1 MQLGFFDLDNRYDQL
16 SRLKDPLV
24 ELNRVI
30 DWNLFAD
37 LLAETT
43 TKPRKSAAGRKPF
56 DRVMLFKMLVLQRMN
71 NLSDDRLEYQVRD
84 RLSFM
89 RFLRLDMTGVV
100 PDAKTVW
107 AFREE
112 LKENHLMERLFARF
126 DECLRELDVE
136 LKSGQI
142 IDATFVTV
150 PKQRNRREENEM
162 IKEGAVPIEWGKN
175 PHKLAQKDIEARW
188 TKKNNESFY
197 GYKDHAN
204 VDQDTKLITTW
215 EVTSA
220 EVHDSQVLEEVLQS
234 PEEGGADVYAD
245 SAYRSNA
252 QEESLIASRHTSH
265 IHEKGTR
272 NHPLTEAQK
281 SSNKEK
287 SRVRARVEH
296 VFGSM
301 TNELGGITI
310 RTIGR
315 ARAKVQIGLLN
326 LVYNIKRVA
335 MLIRKGHFSFDRVIA
350 PEMA

>member
-1 MQLGFFDLDNRYDQL
+1 MQLSFFDLENRYEQL
-16 SRLKDPLV
+16 SRLKDPLE
-24 ELNRVI
+24 ELNRMI

-37 LLAETT
+37 LLKETT
-43 TKPRKSAAGRKPF
+43 KKPRKSAAGRKPF
-56 DRVMLFKMLVLQRMN
+56 DRVMLFKMLVLQRMH

-89 RFLRLDMTGVV
+89 RFLGLDLAGVV
-100 PDAKTVW
+100 PDAKTMW

-112 LKENHLMERLFARF
+112 LKENQLIERLFARF
-126 DECLRELDVE
+126 DECLRKLDVE

-150 PKQRNRREENEM
+150 PKQRNTRDENKI
-162 IKEGAVPIEWGKN
+162 IKEGAVPIDWGQN
-175 PHKLAQKDIEARW
+175 PQKLAQKDIDARW
-188 TKKNNESFY
+188 TKKGNESFY

-204 VDQDTKLITTW
+204 VDQGTKLITAW

-220 EVHDSQVLEEVLQS
+220 EVHDSQVLGEVLQS
-234 PEEGGADVYAD
+234 PEMGGTDVYAD
-245 SAYRSNA
+245 SAYRSQE
-252 QEESLIASRHTSH
+252 QEESLTATGHTSR
-265 IHEKGTR
+265 IHEKGAR
-272 NHPLTEAQK
+272 NRPLTEAQK

-287 SRVRARVEH
+287 SRVRARIEH

-310 RTIGR
+310 RTIGLM
-315 ARAKVQIGLLN
+315 RAKVQIGLLN

-335 MLIRKGHFSFDRVIA
+335 TLIRKRYFSFDRVIA
-350 PEMA
+350 SEIA

>member
-1 MQLGFFDLDNRYDQL
+1 MQASFFDLENRYAQL
-16 SRLKDPLV
+16 NKLRDALI
-24 ELNRVI
+24 ELNHVI

-37 LLAETT
+37 LLSEKAK
-43 TKPRKSAAGRKPF
+43 KPRKSSAGRKPF
-56 DRVMLFKMLVLQRMN
+56 NRVMLFKMLVLQRMN

-89 RFLRLDMTGVV
+89 RFLGLDLAGVV
-100 PDAKTVW
+100 PDAKTMW

-112 LKENHLMERLFARF
+112 LKEKHLIERLFARF
-126 DECLRELDVE
+126 DECLRALDVE

-142 IDATFVTV
+142 IDATLVTV
-150 PKQRNRREENEM
+150 PKQRNTREENKI
-162 IKEGAVPIEWGKN
+162 IKEGAVPIEWGQN
-175 PHKLAQKDIEARW
+175 PHKLAQKDTEARW

-204 VDQDTKLITTW
+204 VDQDTKLITAW

-220 EVHDSQVLEEVLQS
+220 EVHDSQVLEEVLQF
-234 PEEGGADVYAD
+234 PEVGGTDVYAD
-245 SAYRSNA
+245 SAYRSNML
-252 QEESLIASRHTSH
+252 EESLIASGHTSH

-272 NHPLTEAQK
+272 NHPLTKAQK
-281 SSNKEK
+281 SNNKEK

-310 RTIGR
+310 RTIGHV
-315 ARAKVQIGLLN
+315 RAKVQIGLLN
-326 LVYNIKRVA
+326 LVYNIKRVRT
-335 MLIRKGHFSFDRVIA
+335 LIRKGYFSFDRVTVPEIA
-350 PEMA
+350 

>member
-1 MQLGFFDLDNRYDQL
+1 MQLGFFDLDNRYAQL
-16 SRLKDPLV
+16 SKLNDPLE

-43 TKPRKSAAGRKPF
+43 TKPRKSEAGRKPY

-89 RFLRLDMTGVV
+89 RFLGLDLAGVV
-100 PDAKTVW
+100 PDAKTMWV
-107 AFREE
+107 FREE
-112 LKENHLMERLFARF
+112 LKENHLMDRLFARF
-126 DECLRELDVE
+126 DECLRELEVE

-142 IDATFVTV
+142 IDATYVSV
-150 PKQRNRREENEM
+150 PKQRNTREENKM
-162 IKEGAVPIEWGKN
+162 IKEDAVPIEWGQN
-175 PHKLAQKDIEARW
+175 PHKLAQKDIDARW

-197 GYKDHAN
+197 GDKDHVN
-204 VDQDTKLITTW
+204 MDRDTKLITTG

-220 EVHDSQVLEEVLQS
+220 QIHDSQVLEEVLQS
-234 PEEGGADVYAD
+234 PEVGGADIYAD
-245 SAYRSNA
+245 SAYRSTT
-252 QEESLIASRHTSH
+252 QEESLVTSNYTSQ

-310 RTIGR
+310 RTIGYG
-315 ARAKVQIGLLN
+315 RAKVQIGLLN
-326 LVYNIKRVA
+326 LVYNIKRVVT
-335 MLIRKGHFSFDRVIA
+335 LIRKGYFSFDRVIA

>member
-1 MQLGFFDLDNRYDQL
+1 MQLGFFDLDNRYAQL
-16 SRLKDPLV
+16 SKLNDPLV
-24 ELNRVI
+24 ELNRII

-43 TKPRKSAAGRKPF
+43 TKPRKSEAGRKPF

-89 RFLRLDMTGVV
+89 RFLGLDLAGVV
-100 PDAKTVW
+100 PDAKTMWV
-107 AFREE
+107 FREE
-112 LKENHLMERLFARF
+112 LKENHLMDRLFARF
-126 DECLRELDVE
+126 DECLRELEVE

-142 IDATFVTV
+142 IDATFVSV
-150 PKQRNRREENEM
+150 PKQRNTREENKI
-162 IKEGAVPIEWGKN
+162 IKEDAVPVEWGEN
-175 PHKLAQKDIEARW
+175 PHKLAQKDIDARW

-197 GYKDHAN
+197 GYKDHVN
-204 VDQDTKLITTW
+204 MDRDTKLITAW

-220 EVHDSQVLEEVLQS
+220 QIHDSQVLEEVLQS
-234 PEEGGADVYAD
+234 SEVGGADIYAD
-245 SAYRSNA
+245 SAYRSTT
-252 QEESLIASRHTSH
+252 QEESLVTSNYTSQ

-310 RTIGR
+310 RTIGYG
-315 ARAKVQIGLLN
+315 RAKVQIGLLN

-335 MLIRKGHFSFDRVIA
+335 TLIRKGYFGFDRVIA

>member
-1 MQLGFFDLDNRYDQL
+1 MQLGFFDLDNRYAQL
-16 SRLKDPLV
+16 SKLNDPLE

-43 TKPRKSAAGRKPF
+43 TKPRKSEAGRKPY

-89 RFLRLDMTGVV
+89 RFLGLDLAGVV
-100 PDAKTVW
+100 PDAKTMWV
-107 AFREE
+107 FREE
-112 LKENHLMERLFARF
+112 LKENHLMDRLFARF
-126 DECLRELDVE
+126 DECLRELEVE

-142 IDATFVTV
+142 IDATYVSV
-150 PKQRNRREENEM
+150 PKQRNTREENKM
-162 IKEGAVPIEWGKN
+162 IKEDAVPIEWGQH
-175 PHKLAQKDIEARW
+175 PHKLAQKDIDARW

-197 GYKDHAN
+197 GDKDHVN
-204 VDQDTKLITTW
+204 MDRDTKLITTW

-220 EVHDSQVLEEVLQS
+220 QIHDSQVLEEVLQS
-234 PEEGGADVYAD
+234 PEVGGADIYAD
-245 SAYRSNA
+245 SAYRSTT
-252 QEESLIASRHTSH
+252 QEESLVTSNYTSQ

-310 RTIGR
+310 RTIGYG
-315 ARAKVQIGLLN
+315 RAKVQIGLLN
-326 LVYNIKRVA
+326 LVYNIKRVVT
-335 MLIRKGHFSFDRVIA
+335 LIRKGYFSFDRVIA

>member
-1 MQLGFFDLDNRYDQL
+1 MQLGFFDLDNRYAQL
-16 SRLKDPLV
+16 SKLKDPLV

-30 DWNLFAD
+30 DWHLFAD
-37 LLAETT
+37 LLSGIT

-71 NLSDDRLEYQVRD
+71 NLSDEQLEYQVGD

-89 RFLRLDMTGVV
+89 RFLGLDMAGVV
-100 PDAKTVW
+100 PDAKTMWV
-107 AFREE
+107 FREE
-112 LKENHLMERLFARF
+112 LKENHLMARLFARF
-126 DECLRELDVE
+126 DECLRELGVE

-142 IDATFVTV
+142 IDATFVIA
-150 PKQRNRREENEM
+150 PKQRNTREENEM
-162 IKEGAVPIEWGKN
+162 IKEGAVPIAWGKN
-175 PHKLAQKDIEARW
+175 PHKLAQKDIDARW

-197 GYKDHAN
+197 GYKDHVN
-204 VDQDTKLITTW
+204 VDQGTQLITAW

-220 EVHDSQVLEEVLQS
+220 QIHDSQVLEEVLPP
-234 PEEGGADVYAD
+234 PEVGGADVYAD

-252 QEESLIASRHTSH
+252 QEESLIASRHTSQ
-265 IHEKGTR
+265 IHEKGAR
-272 NHPLTEAQK
+272 NHRLTEAQK
-281 SSNKEK
+281 SSNQEK

-301 TNELGGITI
+301 TNELNGITI
-310 RTIGR
+310 RTIGHG
-315 ARAKVQIGLLN
+315 RAKVQIGLLN

-335 MLIRKGHFSFDRVIA
+335 TLIRKGYFSFDRVIA

>member
-1 MQLGFFDLDNRYDQL
+1 MQLGFFDLDNRYAQL
-16 SRLKDPLV
+16 SKLNDPLV
-24 ELNRVI
+24 ELNRII

-43 TKPRKSAAGRKPF
+43 TKPRKSEAGRKPF

-89 RFLRLDMTGVV
+89 RFLGLDLAGVV
-100 PDAKTVW
+100 PDAKTMW
-107 AFREE
+107 MFREE
-112 LKENHLMERLFARF
+112 LKDNHLMDRLFARF
-126 DECLRELDVE
+126 DECLRELEVE

-142 IDATFVTV
+142 IDATFVSV
-150 PKQRNRREENEM
+150 PKQRNTREENKI
-162 IKEGAVPIEWGKN
+162 IKEDAVPIEWGEN
-175 PHKLAQKDIEARW
+175 PHKLAQKDIDARW

-197 GYKDHAN
+197 GYKDHVN
-204 VDQDTKLITTW
+204 MDRDTKLITAW

-220 EVHDSQVLEEVLQS
+220 QIHDSQVLEEVLQS
-234 PEEGGADVYAD
+234 PEVGGADIYAD
-245 SAYRSNA
+245 SAYRSTT
-252 QEESLIASRHTSH
+252 QEESLVTSNYTSQ

-310 RTIGR
+310 RTIGYG
-315 ARAKVQIGLLN
+315 RAKVQIGLLN

-335 MLIRKGHFSFDRVIA
+335 TLIRKGYFGFDRVIA
-350 PEMA
+350 PKIA

>member
-1 MQLGFFDLDNRYDQL
+1 MQLGFFDLDNRYAQL
-16 SRLKDPLV
+16 SKLKDPLV

-43 TKPRKSAAGRKPF
+43 TKPRKNAAGRKPF

-89 RFLRLDMTGVV
+89 RFLGLDMAGVV
-100 PDAKTVW
+100 PDAKTMWV
-107 AFREE
+107 FREE
-112 LKENHLMERLFARF
+112 LKENHLMARLFARF
-126 DECLRELDVE
+126 DECLRELGVE

-142 IDATFVTV
+142 IDATFVIA
-150 PKQRNRREENEM
+150 PKQRNTREENEM

-175 PHKLAQKDIEARW
+175 PHKRAQKDIDARW

-197 GYKDHAN
+197 GYKDHVN
-204 VDQDTKLITTW
+204 VDQDTKLITVW

-220 EVHDSQVLEEVLQS
+220 QIHDSQILEEVLQ
-234 PEEGGADVYAD
+234 PPEGGGAEVYAD

-252 QEESLIASRHTSH
+252 QEKSLIASGHTSQ
-265 IHEKGTR
+265 IHEKGAR
-272 NHPLTEAQK
+272 NHRLTDAQK

-287 SRVRARVEH
+287 ARVRARVEH

-310 RTIGR
+310 RTIGHG
-315 ARAKVQIGLLN
+315 RAKVQIGLLN
-326 LVYNIKRVA
+326 LAYNIKRVA
-335 MLIRKGHFSFDRVIA
+335 TLIRKGYFSFDRVIA
-350 PEMA
+350 SEMA

>member
-1 MQLGFFDLDNRYDQL
+1 MQLGFFDLDNRYAQL
-16 SRLKDPLV
+16 SKLNDPLE
-24 ELNRVI
+24 ELNRII

-43 TKPRKSAAGRKPF
+43 TKPRKSEAGRKPF

-89 RFLRLDMTGVV
+89 RFLGLGLAGVV
-100 PDAKTVW
+100 PDAKTMW
-107 AFREE
+107 SFREE
-112 LKENHLMERLFARF
+112 LKENHLMDRLFARF
-126 DECLRELDVE
+126 DECLRELEVE

-142 IDATFVTV
+142 IDATFVSV
-150 PKQRNRREENEM
+150 PKQRNTREENKM
-162 IKEGAVPIEWGKN
+162 IKEDAVPIEWGQN
-175 PHKLAQKDIEARW
+175 PHKLAQKDIDARW
-188 TKKNNESFY
+188 TKKNSESFY
-197 GYKDHAN
+197 GYKDHVN
-204 VDQDTKLITTW
+204 MDRDTKLITTW

-220 EVHDSQVLEEVLQS
+220 QIHDSQVLEEVLQS
-234 PEEGGADVYAD
+234 PEVGGADIYAD

-252 QEESLIASRHTSH
+252 QEESLVTSKYTSQ
-265 IHEKGTR
+265 IHEKGAR
-272 NHPLTEAQK
+272 NHPLTQAQK

-310 RTIGR
+310 RTIGYG
-315 ARAKVQIGLLN
+315 RAKVHIGLLN

-335 MLIRKGHFSFDRVIA
+335 TLIRKGYFSFDRVSA

>member
-100 PDAKTVW
+100 PDAKTMW

>member
-1 MQLGFFDLDNRYDQL
+1 MQPGFFDLDNRYDQL
-16 SRLKDPLV
+16 SKLKDPLV

-30 DWNLFAD
+30 DWNVFAD
-37 LLAETT
+37 LLSETT
-43 TKPRKSAAGRKPF
+43 AKTRKSAAGRKPF

-89 RFLRLDMTGVV
+89 RFLGLDLAGIV
-100 PDAKTVW
+100 PDAKTMWV
-107 AFREE
+107 FREE
-112 LKENHLMERLFARF
+112 LKDNHLIERLFARF

-150 PKQRNRREENEM
+150 PKQRNTREENKI
-162 IKEGAVPIEWGKN
+162 IKEGAIPIEWGQN
-175 PHKLAQKDIEARW
+175 YHKLAQKDTDARW

-204 VDQDTKLITTW
+204 VDQDTKLVTAW

-220 EVHDSQVLEEVLQS
+220 QVHDSQVLEEVLQS
-234 PEEGGADVYAD
+234 PEIGGADVYAD

-252 QEESLIASRHTSH
+252 QEESLIASRHMSH
-265 IHEKGTR
+265 IHEKGAR
-272 NHPLTEAQK
+272 NHPLTEVQK

-315 ARAKVQIGLLN
+315 MRAKVQIGLLN

-335 MLIRKGHFSFDRVIA
+335 TLIRKGYFSFDRVIA
-350 PEMA
+350 PEIA

>member
-1 MQLGFFDLDNRYDQL
+1 MQLGFFDLDNRYAQL
-16 SRLKDPLV
+16 SKLNDPLV
-24 ELNRVI
+24 ELNRII

-43 TKPRKSAAGRKPF
+43 TKPRKSEAGRKPF

-89 RFLRLDMTGVV
+89 RFLGLDLAGVV
-100 PDAKTVW
+100 PDAKTMWV
-107 AFREE
+107 FREE
-112 LKENHLMERLFARF
+112 LKENHLMDRLFARF
-126 DECLRELDVE
+126 DECLRELEVE

-142 IDATFVTV
+142 IDATFVSV
-150 PKQRNRREENEM
+150 PKQRNTREENKI
-162 IKEGAVPIEWGKN
+162 IKEDAVPVEWGEN
-175 PHKLAQKDIEARW
+175 PHKLAQKDIDARW

-197 GYKDHAN
+197 GYKDHVN
-204 VDQDTKLITTW
+204 MDRDTKLITAW

-220 EVHDSQVLEEVLQS
+220 QIHDSQVLEEVLQS
-234 PEEGGADVYAD
+234 PEVGGADIYAD
-245 SAYRSNA
+245 SAYRSTT
-252 QEESLIASRHTSH
+252 QEESLVTSNYTSQ

-310 RTIGR
+310 RTIGYG
-315 ARAKVQIGLLN
+315 RAKVQIGLLN

-335 MLIRKGHFSFDRVIA
+335 TLIRKGYFGFDRVIA

>member
-1 MQLGFFDLDNRYDQL
+1 MQLGFFDLDNRYAQL
-16 SRLKDPLV
+16 SKLNDPLE
-24 ELNRVI
+24 ELNRII

-89 RFLRLDMTGVV
+89 RFLGLDLAGVV
-100 PDAKTVW
+100 PDAKTLW

-112 LKENHLMERLFARF
+112 LKENHLIDRLFARF
-126 DECLRELDVE
+126 DECLRALEVA

-142 IDATFVTV
+142 IDATFVSM
-150 PKQRNRREENEM
+150 PKQRNTREENKI
-162 IKEGAVPIEWGKN
+162 IKEDAVPIEWGRN
-175 PHKLAQKDIEARW
+175 PHKLAQKDTDARW
-188 TKKNNESFY
+188 TKKNNETFY
-197 GYKDHAN
+197 GYKDHIN
-204 VDQDTKLITTW
+204 MDRDTKLITAW
-215 EVTSA
+215 EATSA
-220 EVHDSQVLEEVLQS
+220 QIHDSQILEEVLH
-234 PEEGGADVYAD
+234 PPGVGGADIYAD

-252 QEESLIASRHTSH
+252 QEESLATSRYTSQ
-265 IHEKGTR
+265 IHEKGAR

-281 SSNKEK
+281 FSNKEK

-310 RTIGR
+310 RTIGYG
-315 ARAKVQIGLLN
+315 RAKIQIGLLN
-326 LVYNIKRVA
+326 LVYNIKRVVT
-335 MLIRKGHFSFDRVIA
+335 LIRKGYFSFSRVVA
-350 PEMA
+350 LEMA

>member
-1 MQLGFFDLDNRYDQL
+1 MQLSFFDLDNRYAQL
-16 SRLKDPLV
+16 SKLNDPLE
-24 ELNRVI
+24 ELNRII

-43 TKPRKSAAGRKPF
+43 TKPRKSAAGRKSF

-89 RFLRLDMTGVV
+89 RFLGLDLAGVV
-100 PDAKTVW
+100 PDAKTLW

-112 LKENHLMERLFARF
+112 LKENHLIDRLFARF
-126 DECLRELDVE
+126 DECLRALEVT

-142 IDATFVTV
+142 IDATFVSM
-150 PKQRNRREENEM
+150 PKQRNTREENKI
-162 IKEGAVPIEWGKN
+162 IKEDAVPIEWGRN
-175 PHKLAQKDIEARW
+175 PRKLAQKDTDARW
-188 TKKNNESFY
+188 TKKNNETFY
-197 GYKDHAN
+197 GYKDHIN
-204 VDQDTKLITTW
+204 MDRDTKLITAW

-220 EVHDSQVLEEVLQS
+220 QIHDSQILEEVLH
-234 PEEGGADVYAD
+234 PPGVGGADIYAD

-252 QEESLIASRHTSH
+252 QEESLTTSKYTSQ
-265 IHEKGTR
+265 IHEKGAR

-310 RTIGR
+310 RTIGYG
-315 ARAKVQIGLLN
+315 RAKVQIGLLN
-326 LVYNIKRVA
+326 LVYNIKRVVT
-335 MLIRKGHFSFDRVIA
+335 LIRKGYFSFSRVVA

>member
-1 MQLGFFDLDNRYDQL
+1 MQLSFFDLGNRYDQL
-16 SRLKDPLV
+16 SKLKDLRV

-30 DWNLFAD
+30 DWNLFAA
-37 LLAETT
+37 LLRETT
-43 TKPRKSAAGRKPF
+43 TKARKSAAGRKPF
-56 DRVMLFKMLVLQRMN
+56 DRVMLFKMLVLQRMH
-71 NLSDDRLEYQVRD
+71 NLSDDRLEYQIRD

-89 RFLRLDMTGVV
+89 RFLGLDLAGVV
-100 PDAKTVW
+100 PDAKTMW

-112 LKENHLMERLFARF
+112 LKEHHLVERLLARF
-126 DECLRELDVE
+126 DDCLRKLDVE

-150 PKQRNRREENEM
+150 PRQRNTREENKI
-162 IKEGAVPIEWGKN
+162 IKEGAVPIDWGQN
-175 PHKLAQKDIEARW
+175 PRKLAQKDIEARW
-188 TKKNNESFY
+188 TKKNSESFY

-204 VDQDTKLITTW
+204 VDQDTKLITAW

-234 PEEGGADVYAD
+234 PAAGGADVYAD

-252 QEESLIASRHTSH
+252 QEESLAASSHTSR
-265 IHEKGTR
+265 IHEKGAR

-315 ARAKVQIGLLN
+315 MRAKVQIGLLN

-335 MLIRKGHFSFDRVIA
+335 TLIRKGYFSFDRIIA
-350 PEMA
+350 PEIA

>member
-1 MQLGFFDLDNRYDQL
+1 MQLGFFDLDNRYAQL
-16 SRLKDPLV
+16 SKLNDPLV
-24 ELNRVI
+24 ELNRII

-43 TKPRKSAAGRKPF
+43 TKPRKSEAGRKPF
-56 DRVMLFKMLVLQRMN
+56 DRVLLFKMLVLQRMN

-89 RFLRLDMTGVV
+89 RFLGLDLAGVV
-100 PDAKTVW
+100 PDAKTMWV
-107 AFREE
+107 FREE
-112 LKENHLMERLFARF
+112 LKDNHLMDRLFARF
-126 DECLRELDVE
+126 DECLRELEVE

-142 IDATFVTV
+142 IDATFVSV
-150 PKQRNRREENEM
+150 PKQRNTREENKI
-162 IKEGAVPIEWGKN
+162 IKEDAVPVEWGEN
-175 PHKLAQKDIEARW
+175 PHKLAQKDIDARW

-197 GYKDHAN
+197 GYKDHVN
-204 VDQDTKLITTW
+204 MDRDTKLITAW

-220 EVHDSQVLEEVLQS
+220 QIHDSQVLEEVLQS
-234 PEEGGADVYAD
+234 PEVGGADIYAD
-245 SAYRSNA
+245 SAYRSTT
-252 QEESLIASRHTSH
+252 QEESLVTSNYTSQ

-310 RTIGR
+310 RTIGYG
-315 ARAKVQIGLLN
+315 RAKVQIGLLN

-335 MLIRKGHFSFDRVIA
+335 TLIRKGYFGFDRVIA

>member
-1 MQLGFFDLDNRYDQL
+1 MQLSFFDLDNRYAQL
-16 SRLKDPLV
+16 SKLNDPLE
-24 ELNRVI
+24 ELNRII

-43 TKPRKSAAGRKPF
+43 TKPRKSAAGRKSF

-89 RFLRLDMTGVV
+89 RFLGLDLAGVV
-100 PDAKTVW
+100 PDAKTLW

-112 LKENHLMERLFARF
+112 LKENHLIDRLFARF
-126 DECLRELDVE
+126 DECLRALEVA

-142 IDATFVTV
+142 IDATFVSM
-150 PKQRNRREENEM
+150 PKQRNTREENKI
-162 IKEGAVPIEWGKN
+162 IKEDAVPIEWGRN
-175 PHKLAQKDIEARW
+175 PRKLAQKDTDARW
-188 TKKNNESFY
+188 TKKNNETFY
-197 GYKDHAN
+197 GYKDHIN
-204 VDQDTKLITTW
+204 MDRDTKLITAW

-220 EVHDSQVLEEVLQS
+220 QIHDSQILEEVLH
-234 PEEGGADVYAD
+234 PPGVGGADIYAD

-252 QEESLIASRHTSH
+252 QEESLTTSKYTSQ
-265 IHEKGTR
+265 IHEKGAR

-310 RTIGR
+310 RTIGYG
-315 ARAKVQIGLLN
+315 RAKVQIGLLN
-326 LVYNIKRVA
+326 LVYNIKRVVT
-335 MLIRKGHFSFDRVIA
+335 LIRKGYFSFSRVVA